1 MLNLPLAAEL
11 AFPLSALRDV
21 RTYPSSQKHNKRRD
35 LLKTR
40 LRNLLWNGGEQYS
53 LRQTALK
60 SERKA
65 MLSQTKIKAAFLCA
79 AAILY
84 MAPSTAQ
91 ERPAQSQERPG
102 ASQPLNENRQERS
115 EPGKALPSQPEPAS
129 PRAQNRD
136 QNRSEQAP
144 NANDKSK
151 RQQSRD
157 KERTPDN
164 QRAQDNQ
171 PTQSPEDQRARNRDQ
186 TGDADQKNRRD
197 QKRNSNRESD
207 RDAPSRSDR
216 AKDARDAQPNDGN
229 RGSAQP
235 NEQQRT
241 RISASIR
248 QSNIQPIRKL
258 NFSVRVGTIVPA
270 SVRFYPVTP
279 AIVEVYPQYRGYNF
293 VLVDEEI
300 VIIEPRTKKIVT
312 IIGGT
317 ASVSRSR
324 LSLSDGQRDAIR
336 RNARQQQT
344 TGSGKVVID
353 REIQI
358 GDDLPDSVEFESFPD
373 TVYTEV
379 PEIRSYRYIVR
390 DRDIYLVD
398 PTERRV
404 IEIIR

>member
-1 MLNLPLAAEL
+1 M
-11 AFPLSALRDV
+11 
-21 RTYPSSQKHNKRRD
+21 
-35 LLKTR
+35 
-40 LRNLLWNGGEQYS
+40 
-53 LRQTALK
+53 
-60 SERKA
+60 
-65 MLSQTKIKAAFLCA
+65 
-79 AAILY
+79 
-84 MAPSTAQ
+84 
-91 ERPAQSQERPG
+91 
-102 ASQPLNENRQERS
+102 
-115 EPGKALPSQPEPAS
+115 
-129 PRAQNRD
+129 
-136 QNRSEQAP
+136 
-144 NANDKSK
+144 
-151 RQQSRD
+151 
-157 KERTPDN
+157 
-164 QRAQDNQ
+164 
-171 PTQSPEDQRARNRDQ
+171 
-186 TGDADQKNRRD
+186 
-197 QKRNSNRESD
+197 
-207 RDAPSRSDR
+207 
-216 AKDARDAQPNDGN
+216 
-229 RGSAQP
+229 
-235 NEQQRT
+235 
-241 RISASIR
+241 
-248 QSNIQPIRKL
+248 
-258 NFSVRVGTIVPA
+258 
-270 SVRFYPVTP
+270 RFYPVTP

-353 REIQI
+353 RDIQI

>member
-1 MLNLPLAAEL
+1 
-11 AFPLSALRDV
+11 
-21 RTYPSSQKHNKRRD
+21 
-35 LLKTR
+35 
-40 LRNLLWNGGEQYS
+40 
-53 LRQTALK
+53 
-60 SERKA
+60 

-84 MAPSTAQ
+84 TVPSTAQ

-102 ASQPLNENRQERS
+102 ASQPLNENRQERP
-115 EPGKALPSQPEPAS
+115 EPGKTLPSQPEPAS

-136 QNRSEQAP
+136 QDRGEQAP

-164 QRAQDNQ
+164 QGAQENQ
-171 PTQSPEDQRARNRDQ
+171 RTQSPEDQRARNRDQ
-186 TGDADQKNRRD
+186 AGDTDQKNRRD
-197 QKRNSNRESD
+197 QKRDSNRESD
-207 RDAPSRSDR
+207 RNAPSRSDR
-216 AKDARDAQPNDGN
+216 AKDARESAQPTDRN

-248 QSNIQPIRKL
+248 QSNIQPIRNV
-258 NFSVRVGTIVPA
+258 NFPVRVGTIVPA

-279 AIVEVYPQYRGYNF
+279 AIVEVYPQYRGYSF

-312 IIGGT
+312 IIDQGGGGT

-344 TGSGKVVID
+344 TGSGRVVID

-358 GDDLPDSVEFESFPD
+358 GDDLPDSVEVESFPD